1 MNATEIIERLRRYD
15 ADLVIREDRLVVRG
29 RGDQLPDDLQREL
42 RQHKAELMI
51 ALGVPMT
58 RTVASVLAELRPYLP
73 PALRRLPD
81 DRLLTLINWS
91 IMAAFESAV
100 AKGRPMSHHH
110 E

>member
-1 MNATEIIERLRRYD
+1 MNAAEIIERVRQYD

-42 RQHKAELMI
+42 REHKAELMI

-58 RTVASVLAELRPYLP
+58 RTVASVLSELRPYLP

-91 IMAAFESAV
+91 MMAAFETSV
-100 AKGRPMSHHH
+100 QKVRR
-110 E
+110 